1 MKKRVVGLM
10 VVFLLIGLKPIGV
23 AFSDQKQEGA
33 TATKELKEEVE
44 RSQQRSKW
52 LETYIESVE
61 TQSKE
66 KEKTIL
72 ILEKKNRKLEKT
84 NEDLDKD
91 HAVLKAKQR
100 RLNKEKNRLEG
111 EAKGLRKHKDR
122 LGKKVIKAVEEKKDL
137 EERIQQLETRTEISE
152 DKWEQKTLGQQQEK
166 KDLQTLL
173 DNQKK
178 EYMETIHELNKKLAK
193 VQGEVSSSQKKS
205 EQAMLLKQ
213 IAEGEKKRDERQLRK
228 ESIAMRY
235 KLALVYQKTDR
246 YKEAEKEYM
255 KVLSFDP
262 NNSAV
267 HYNLGVLYDDH
278 LRNNKKA
285 VHHYQQ
291 YIKFSPDAK
300 DVSLVKEWV
309 LKIQNK
315 K

>member
-1 MKKRVVGLM
+1 MKKKAVSLM
-10 VVFLLIGLKPIGV
+10 VVFLLMGLKPIGV

-33 TATKELKEEVE
+33 TATKELKEEIE

-84 NEDLDKD
+84 NEALDKD
-91 HAVLKAKQR
+91 HAVLEAKQR
-100 RLNKEKNRLEG
+100 RLNEEKNRLEK
-111 EAKGLRKHKDR
+111 EVKELRKDKDR
-122 LGKKVIKAVEEKKDL
+122 LEKKMVKVTEEKETL
-137 EERIQQLETRTEISE
+137 ENQIQQVETKRGDTLARKEEEI
-152 DKWEQKTLGQQQEK
+152 KNFRQQ
-166 KDLQTLL
+166 LTTQT
-173 DNQKK
+173 
-178 EYMETIHELNKKLAK
+178 ETIHELNKKLAK
-193 VQGEVSSSQKKS
+193 VQGEVSNSQKKS

-213 IAEGEKKRDERQLRK
+213 IAEGEKKKDERQLRK
-228 ESIAMRY
+228 ESIAIRY
-235 KLALVYQKTDR
+235 KLALIYQKTDR

-267 HYNLGVLYDDH
+267 HYNLGILYDDH

-285 VHHYQQ
+285 VYHYQQ
-291 YIKFSPDAK
+291 YVKFSPDAK
-300 DVSLVKEWV
+300 DVSLVKEWI

>member
-1 MKKRVVGLM
+1 
-10 VVFLLIGLKPIGV
+10 
-23 AFSDQKQEGA
+23 
-33 TATKELKEEVE
+33 
-44 RSQQRSKW
+44 
-52 LETYIESVE
+52 VE

-84 NEDLDKD
+84 NEVLDKD
-91 HAVLKAKQR
+91 HAVLEAKQR
-100 RLNKEKNRLEG
+100 RLNEEKTRLE
-111 EAKGLRKHKDR
+111 EEVKELRKHKDR
-122 LGKKVIKAVEEKKDL
+122 LEKKVVKAIEEKKDL
-137 EERIQQLETRTEISE
+137 EERIQQLETRTKISK
-152 DKWEQKTLGQQQEK
+152 DKWEQKTLRHQQEK
-166 KDLQTLL
+166 RDLQGLL
-173 DNQKK
+173 GNQKK
-178 EYMETIHELNKKLAK
+178 EYRQLQTKLSNIRKDRKSVEQVETKMGDTLARKEEEIKNFRQQLTVQTETIHELNKKLAK
-193 VQGEVSSSQKKS
+193 VQGEVSNSQKKS

-228 ESIAMRY
+228 ECIAIRY
-235 KLALVYQKTDR
+235 KLALIYQKTDR

-255 KVLSFDP
+255 KALSFAP

-300 DVSLVKEWV
+300 DVSLVKEWI

>member
-10 VVFLLIGLKPIGV
+10 VVFLLIGLKPMGV
-23 AFSDQKQEGA
+23 TFSEQKQEGA
-33 TATKELKEEVE
+33 TATKELKEEIE

-72 ILEKKNRKLEKT
+72 SLEKKNRKLEKT
-84 NEDLDKD
+84 NEVLDKD
-91 HAVLKAKQR
+91 QAVLEAKQR
-100 RLNKEKNRLEG
+100 RLNKEKSQLEK
-111 EAKGLRKHKDR
+111 EVKELRKHKN
-122 LGKKVIKAVEEKKDL
+122 KFEKKL
-137 EERIQQLETRTEISE
+137 
-152 DKWEQKTLGQQQEK
+152 
-166 KDLQTLL
+166 
-173 DNQKK
+173 
-178 EYMETIHELNKKLAK
+178 
-193 VQGEVSSSQKKS
+193 

-228 ESIAMRY
+228 ECIAMRY
-235 KLALVYQKTDR
+235 KLALVYQKTAR

-262 NNSAV
+262 NNSAA
-267 HYNLGVLYDDH
+267 HYNLGILYDDH

-291 YIKFSPDAK
+291 YVKFSPDAK
-300 DVSLVKEWV
+300 DVSLVKEWI